1 MWLRTTNGQRVNGAD
16 NEHEDKKGIDS
27 RGETIRKDQEGVA
40 IGPNRKGEAY

>member
-27 RGETIRKDQEGVA
+27 RGETIRKD
-40 IGPNRKGEAY
+40 